1 MTTANSKV
9 FCMMPWVHMHFWPN
23 GNAFPCCISNSSIGN
38 TNEQTIAQIW
48 NSNDLRKI
56 RRHMLMEKPS
66 TACQRCYDLEAGGV
80 STLRQH
86 SNKNFAH
93 HLDQVLTTHKDGT
106 VAEVSM
112 AYLDVRFSNICN
124 LRCRTCSHDLSSSWY
139 DDAVLLDPQ
148 YNKPRIMNINHT
160 GNFWAQLVP
169 YLDQTE
175 EVYFAG
181 GESLLTEEHYRIL
194 DHWISIGHTNVR
206 LRYTTNFTNLHY
218 KQRDIFEL
226 WQHFKDVRVAASLDA
241 NHARGEYLRKNT
253 VWSQIVKNRE
263 YMQAVAPEIYF
274 EITPTVSLMNILH
287 LPDFHREWTELG
299 LLDIN
304 NVRLNVLTWPMHSS
318 IKALPQSLKTVAQ
331 LRLLQHISWMTQ
343 NCATQDSLDSWHGMI
358 SFMNAKD
365 DSHLLSEFNRYNKR
379 LDMPKSEDFYSVFP
393 ELAEVS
399 DA

>member
-1 MTTANSKV
+1 
-9 FCMMPWVHMHFWPN
+9 
-23 GNAFPCCISNSSIGN
+23 
-38 TNEQTIAQIW
+38 
-48 NSNDLRKI
+48 
-56 RRHMLMEKPS
+56 
-66 TACQRCYDLEAGGV
+66 
-80 STLRQH
+80 
-86 SNKNFAH
+86 
-93 HLDQVLTTHKDGT
+93 
-106 VAEVSM
+106 
-112 AYLDVRFSNICN
+112 
-124 LRCRTCSHDLSSSWY
+124 
-139 DDAVLLDPQ
+139 
-148 YNKPRIMNINHT
+148 MNINHT

-194 DHWISIGHTNVR
+194 DHWISIGHTDVR

-226 WQHFKDVRVAASLDA
+226 WRHFKDVRVAASLDA

-263 YMQAVAPEIYF
+263 YMQAAAPEIYF

-304 NVRLNVLTWPMHSS
+304 NVRLNMLTWPMHSS
-318 IKALPQSLKTVAQ
+318 IKALPPSLKTVAH
-331 LRLLQHISWMTQ
+331 LRLLQHIGWMTQ
-343 NCATQDSLDSWHGMI
+343 NCATQDSLDSWHSII
-358 SFMNAKD
+358 SFMNAGD
-365 DSHLLSEFNRYNKR
+365 DSHLLSEFNRYNNR